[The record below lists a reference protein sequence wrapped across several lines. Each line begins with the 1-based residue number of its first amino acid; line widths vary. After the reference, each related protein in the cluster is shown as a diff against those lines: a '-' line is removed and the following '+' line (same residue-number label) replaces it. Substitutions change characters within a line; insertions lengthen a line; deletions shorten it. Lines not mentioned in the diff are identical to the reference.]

1 MKKIA
6 GISILIFAGI
16 VFIFSSVRELT
27 NSFFELRRKPSSLQ
41 QWWGSDKGGTGDL
54 YGFTCLPQ
62 FAVGDTSVLRK
73 PTCNDAQKT
82 YNIYA
87 QTDSY
92 TEEIFTHPDY
102 FCGAAKCVYAFT
114 NTGDVLPVYLDKTKK
129 NIVMIECVERNIRKN
144 FIDTNYLTRF
154 IKISTEKIND
164 TKAAEKAH
172 NFHFHF
178 DIKNLDGNYETN
190 IWDYLFLRPIKQL
203 KAKMTFD
210 LFNRTYVDA
219 LVSPDGKYLLYQP
232 TVDTAFLES
241 SYKPI
246 ADKELKKMVTALN
259 VAYDHFRRLGFDEVY
274 LSIIPNPGSILYP
287 NYKRLQY
294 NQLIPR
300 LENDPSLKLKVF
312 DIYQV
317 FKNSPEKDKLYQRSD
332 THWTRFGA
340 MVWLNEF
347 NRQMAET
354 NNTK

>member
-6 GISILIFAGI
+6 GISILLFAGI

-27 NSFFELRRKPSSLQ
+27 TSFFEFRNKPEFHQ
-41 QWWGSDKGGTGDL
+41 KWWGTDKGGTGDL
-54 YGFTCLPQ
+54 YGFTSLPQ
-62 FAVGDTSVLRK
+62 FAVGDTSILQK
-73 PTCNDAQKT
+73 PACNDIKKT

-92 TEEIFTHPDY
+92 TEEVFTHPDY

-114 NTGDVLPVYLDKTKK
+114 NTGDVLPVYLDKTRK
-129 NIVMIECVERNIRKN
+129 NIIMIECVERNIRKQ

-154 IKISTEKIND
+154 IKISKEKIND

-190 IWDYLFLRPIKQL
+190 IWDFKLLRPLKQL
-203 KAKMTFD
+203 KAKLT
-210 LFNRTYVDA
+210 LNIFNRTYVDA
-219 LVSPDGKYLLYQP
+219 LISPDGKYLLYQP

-241 SYKPI
+241 SYKPVTN
-246 ADKELKKMVTALN
+246 KELKNMVTALN

-274 LSIIPNPGSILYP
+274 LSIIPNPASILYP
-287 NYKRLQY
+287 DYNGLKY

-300 LENDPSLKLKVF
+300 LQKDPALKLKVF

-317 FKNSPEKDKLYQRSD
+317 FKNSSEKDKLYQHAD
-332 THWTRFGA
+332 THWTRYGTSI
-340 MVWLNEF
+340 WLNEL
-347 NRQMAET
+347 NKTLAAT
-354 NNTK
+354 YPN